1 MEQNAALRK
10 PFFVQF
16 LEGQNR
22 HQEDTQGSIPWP
34 WPWPGTAP
42 AKDNLETHKAPSD
55 NDEEIFI

>member
-1 MEQNAALRK
+1 MKQHETPRK

-22 HQEDTQGSIPWP
+22 SQEDTQGIIPWP
-34 WPWPGTAP
+34 WPTTAP

-55 NDEEIFI
+55 SDEEIFI